1 MNNTETSDDSDDEVR
16 VEKIILTTVFVALG
30 IGGFVLSTLWS
41 YSTHLTLKD
50 AKTDQTKL
58 IIKNLLYLF
67 IIGILNTVLANGLVF
82 VWVWSF
88 YDFYSTGRTILI
100 GVISTFL
107 IAEPFALSV
116 IAFNRFKSSSQV
128 HNEFN
133 NYSWILICVL
143 SILTGVGTSIL
154 EWQIGINS
162 GLMLPAS
169 ISVIIYILTFFLSI
183 KTHQNIVTRFP
194 KEKSKSSKI
203 LGISSIGYLCF
214 FGPFVTISFF
224 GFFDNR
230 GDLYFL
236 SSILVTRL
244 SSILNGFI
252 YGWSNRRVQPNFHS
266 LFKKKSS
273 TPPKEVVGETN
284 EAFSDQAF

>member
-1 MNNTETSDDSDDEVR
+1 MNNTETSDDQEDEVR

-67 IIGILNTVLANGLVF
+67 IIGIFNTVLANGLVF

-88 YDFYSTGRTILI
+88 YDFSSTVRTIII

-107 IAEPFALSV
+107 IAEPFALSI
-116 IAFNRFKSSSQV
+116 IALNRFKSSSQV

-133 NYSWILICVL
+133 NYSWILILVL

-154 EWQIGINS
+154 EWQIGFNS
-162 GLMLPAS
+162 GFMLPATL
-169 ISVIIYILTFFLSI
+169 SVLIYILILFLR
-183 KTHQNIVTRFP
+183 N
-194 KEKSKSSKI
+194 
-203 LGISSIGYLCF
+203 
-214 FGPFVTISFF
+214 
-224 GFFDNR
+224 
-230 GDLYFL
+230 
-236 SSILVTRL
+236 
-244 SSILNGFI
+244 
-252 YGWSNRRVQPNFHS
+252 
-266 LFKKKSS
+266 
-273 TPPKEVVGETN
+273 
-284 EAFSDQAF
+284 